1 VSDEK
6 LWDESLTS
14 RHLQVLYHQMPIKET
29 PLMRLCEMHLQEQFL
44 LDPVQFRLKLGNIQN
59 LKSNLFSRWFLNQM

>member
-14 RHLQVLYHQMPIKET
+14 RRFHKYTFMTKCSLKASVQMAT
-29 PLMRLCEMHLQEQFL
+29 
-44 LDPVQFRLKLGNIQN
+44 
-59 LKSNLFSRWFLNQM
+59 LNFYTIFAK

>member
-14 RHLQVLYHQMPIKET
+14 RHLQVLYHQT
-29 PLMRLCEMHLQEQFL
+29 S
-44 LDPVQFRLKLGNIQN
+44 FRLTIADMMYWAHS
-59 LKSNLFSRWFLNQM
+59 KS

>member
-14 RHLQVLYHQMPIKET
+14 RHVK
-29 PLMRLCEMHLQEQFL
+29 
-44 LDPVQFRLKLGNIQN
+44 N
-59 LKSNLFSRWFLNQM
+59 KSIAVVEKDYE